1 MGDRILLIG
10 TARWAA
16 ALRRHS
22 EVAQAQSGKHAR
34 AFDGQRFSL
43 IVVDAASMYISGERI
58 CRDMKSSFPDSTQ
71 ILISGALQAESI
83 SEADIILDP
92 AATARQMNGAVSRL
106 LSADPLDS
114 ISCGPFSLNRTTR
127 ILAAHGRR
135 IPLNPKLASLIE
147 LLMSN
152 PNQTLPRAHIM
163 QEVWKTA
170 YLGDTRTLNVH
181 IRRAREVLEQDPQH
195 PVYLK
200 TARGQGYRLEIAE
213 NDSAGVRRRTLTK
226 REKA

>member
-1 MGDRILLIG
+1 MSDRILIIG

-16 ALRRHS
+16 TLRRHS

-43 IVVDAASMYISGERI
+43 IVIDAASMYISGERI
-58 CRDMKSSFPDSTQ
+58 SRDMKARFPDSTQ
-71 ILISGALQAESI
+71 ILISGSLQAESI
-83 SEADIILDP
+83 SGADVILDA
-92 AATARQMNGAVSRL
+92 AATARQLNGAVSRL

-114 ISCGPFSLNRTTR
+114 INCGPFFLNRTTR
-127 ILAAHGRR
+127 ILTAHGRH
-135 IPLNPKLASLIE
+135 IPLNPKLAGLIE
-147 LLMSN
+147 LLMSY
-152 PNQTLPRAHIM
+152 PNQTLPRAYIM

-181 IRRAREVLEQDPQH
+181 IRRAREVLEQDPRR

-200 TARGQGYRLEIAE
+200 TVRGQGYRLEIAE
-213 NDSAGVRRRTLTK
+213 NEEPEFSAGR
-226 REKA
+226 